1 MYIQRIAENLVQNA
15 FLGFEIFSFEV
26 DAYMYVQKTFFSA
39 VYLSSLHVE
48 EGGRESTPCDLDA
61 DPGDPETD
69 PDPVPNYF
77 RCLKGLFAENT
88 LFSSVFSLHSQFF
101 NIWIL

>member
-15 FLGFEIFSFEV
+15 FLGFEIFRFEV

-69 PDPVPNYF
+69 PDPV
-77 RCLKGLFAENT
+77 
-88 LFSSVFSLHSQFF
+88 VFICHFWGTKKRLISPPPFLPAWPVKEIPFC
-101 NIWIL
+101 NL